1 MRAVIW
7 WRLALLAGLG
17 SFAIAPTTAA
27 GFSGWSAPA
36 AHSVTGVEAA
46 APPELKLR
54 DWQGVPRDLAEF
66 RGKVVLVNFWASWC
80 EPCREE
86 MPELEELRQQYGE
99 RGLEIVA
106 VNLAESERRIQSF
119 VKAFLPDG
127 MSFVILQDRDSQA
140 YKQWRVRALP
150 TSFLIDREGRLRWQ
164 AVGRIDPADPAM
176 LRRIDELL

>member
-1 MRAVIW
+1 MRAVVSPC
-7 WRLALLAGLG
+7 LALLVALG
-17 SFAIAPTTAA
+17 GFAIAPAAAA
-27 GFSGWSAPA
+27 GFSGWSAPVA
-36 AHSVTGVEAA
+36 QSEAA
-46 APPELKLR
+46 PSPPLKLR

-106 VNLAESERRIQSF
+106 VNLAESQRRIQSF

-140 YKQWRVRALP
+140 YKQWQVRALP
-150 TSFLIDREGRLRWQ
+150 TSFLIDREGRLRWK
-164 AVGRIDPADPAM
+164 AVGRIDPADAAM
-176 LRRIDELL
+176 LRQIDELL